1 MIAVT
6 ASFPELSSQD
16 CLVLRARR
24 AARAITDLYD
34 LVLSPTGLRITQFI
48 LLRAILEHGRVCQQQ
63 LVAELAVSPET
74 ISRRMAALVS
84 AGWARLIPG
93 QHGRQKSYRVTEMGK
108 AEFLR
113 ALPFW
118 RLSQNR
124 LRLCLGE
131 GDCQAAMRV
140 LDMLVQKAQQA
151 EAARIRNVLNF

>member
-1 MIAVT
+1 MSAVPD
-6 ASFPELSSQD
+6 FPPALTSRD

-34 LVLSPTGLRITQFI
+34 LVLSPTGVRITQFI
-48 LLRAILEHGRVCQQQ
+48 LLRAILEHGRVSQQE
-63 LVAELAVSPET
+63 LVGELAVSPET

-93 QHGRQKSYRVTEMGK
+93 QHGRQKSYRATEMGK

-118 RLSQNR
+118 TLSQNR
-124 LRLCLGE
+124 LRLCLGDD
-131 GDCQAAMRV
+131 DCQEAMRV
-140 LDMLVQKAQQA
+140 LDMLVQKARQA
-151 EAARIRNVLNF
+151 EAARMRNVIEF